1 MLLNFRKIN
10 LKVILQLKQKA
21 KNLKK
26 EILALYYAYQ
36 DPQLP
41 LLPKILIISTV
52 AYALSPIDLIPDF
65 IPLLGYL
72 DDLIILP
79 LLISISIKLIPV
91 EIMEASREKAEKS
104 NKRLKSNKLV
114 GAIFILVWIIIL
126 IVMVKAIVNIVK

>member
-1 MLLNFRKIN
+1 MTKI
-10 LKVILQLKQKA
+10 ITRLKQKA

-26 EILALYYAYQ
+26 EILSLYYAYQ
-36 DPQLP
+36 DPELP

-65 IPLLGYL
+65 IPVLGYL

-79 LLISISIKLIPV
+79 LMISLSLKLIPV

-104 NKRLKSNKLV
+104 DKLLKSNKIA
-114 GAIFILVWIIIL
+114 GAIFIFIWIIVL
-126 IVMVKAIVNIVK
+126 IVIVKVVINIIK

>member
-1 MLLNFRKIN
+1 
-10 LKVILQLKQKA
+10 LKFILQLKQKA

-36 DPQLP
+36 DPKLP

-65 IPLLGYL
+65 IPIIGYL

-79 LLISISIKLIPV
+79 LMISLSLKLIPA
-91 EIMEASREKAEKS
+91 EIMEASREKAE
-104 NKRLKSNKLV
+104 NNYQRLKPNKIA
-114 GAIFILVWIIIL
+114 GALFIIIWILIL
-126 IVMVKAIVNIVK
+126 IVIVKAVMRFIN

>member
-1 MLLNFRKIN
+1 MLLYFRKII
-10 LKVILQLKQKA
+10 LKVILELKQKA

-26 EILALYYAYQ
+26 EILVLYYAYH
-36 DPQLP
+36 DPQLS

-104 NKRLKSNKLV
+104 NKRLKSNNLV

-126 IVMVKAIVNIVK
+126 ILIVKIVINLFF

>member
-1 MLLNFRKIN
+1 MPQYFRKIN
-10 LKVILQLKQKA
+10 LKFILKLKQKA

-36 DPQLP
+36 DPKLP

-65 IPLLGYL
+65 IPVLGYL

-79 LLISISIKLIPV
+79 IMISLSLKLIPA
-91 EIMEASREKAEKS
+91 EIMKASREKAET
-104 NKRLKSNKLV
+104 NYKRLKPNKTA
-114 GAIFILVWIIIL
+114 GAIFIIIWIIIL
-126 IVMVKAIVNIVK
+126 IVIVKVVISLIN

>member
-1 MLLNFRKIN
+1 MLLYFRKIN

-26 EILALYYAYQ
+26 EILSLYYAYQ
-36 DPQLP
+36 DPQLS
-41 LLPKILIISTV
+41 LLPKVFIISTV

-65 IPLLGYL
+65 IPVLGYL

-104 NKRLKSNKLV
+104 NKRLKSNNLV

>member
-1 MLLNFRKIN
+1 MNFFPR
-10 LKVILQLKQKA
+10 LQQKA

-36 DPQLP
+36 NPKLP

-65 IPLLGYL
+65 IPILGYL

-79 LLISISIKLIPV
+79 LMISLSLKLIPS
-91 EIMEASREKAEKS
+91 EIMKASREKAENIFQHLKP
-104 NKRLKSNKLV
+104 NKIA
-114 GAIFILVWIIIL
+114 GAVFVIIWILIL
-126 IVMVKAIVNIVK
+126 IVIVKAVKNLLW

>member
-1 MLLNFRKIN
+1 M
-10 LKVILQLKQKA
+10 KVILQLKQKA

-36 DPQLP
+36 DPKLP

-65 IPLLGYL
+65 IPVLGYL

-79 LLISISIKLIPV
+79 IIISLSLKLIPP
-91 EIMEASREKAEKS
+91 EIMQASREKAEN
-104 NKRLKSNKLV
+104 NKHRLKSNKLI
-114 GAIFILVWIIIL
+114 GAIFIIIWIIIL
-126 IVMVKAIVNIVK
+126 IVIVKAIINLIE